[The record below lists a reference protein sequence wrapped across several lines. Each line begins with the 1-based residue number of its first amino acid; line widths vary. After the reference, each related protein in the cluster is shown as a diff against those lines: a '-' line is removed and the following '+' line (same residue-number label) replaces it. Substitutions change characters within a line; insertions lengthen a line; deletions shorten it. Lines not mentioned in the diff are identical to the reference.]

1 MDENV
6 IHEADGYRVRL
17 AYDESP
23 EKPYNDGGAPIWRV
37 EPSRNYT
44 DRVDARHE
52 DGLSS
57 YQPHERIAEAID
69 RLWFDGDT
77 LERYLR
83 IFHGATAFERW
94 HSGNY
99 GYFTCDPEHWRT
111 ELGITDE
118 IMQREG
124 YADGLMDEW
133 QAWCNGE
140 VYVVVVE
147 EQVHWQ
153 RVDSTG
159 TPVRLVEPTERDT
172 WEQVEAVGGYY
183 GYDWA
188 EQSAIDALSNYV
200 DELAISCDRC
210 PWTIAKVDENERWDA
225 LFQHMTGEHAWRLH
239 QFRYGPNMEFSS
251 PVCQRS
257 GCNTMGTGDFVN
269 DGECEGTD

>member
-1 MDENV
+1 MSEDV

-17 AYDESP
+17 EVDQSP
-23 EKPYNDGGAPIWRV
+23 EKPYNDGMAPIWRV
-37 EPSRNYT
+37 DFYSSRA
-44 DRVDARHE
+44 DARHE

-57 YQPHERIAEAID
+57 YQPHVHIAEAID
-69 RLWFDGDT
+69 TLWSKDDA

-83 IFHGATAFERW
+83 IFHGATTVERW
-94 HSGNY
+94 HSGSY
-99 GYFTCDPEHWRT
+99 WYLTCDPKHWRDAM
-111 ELGITDE
+111 GITEE
-118 IMQREG
+118 ITQREG

-147 EQVHWQ
+147 EQAHWQ

-188 EQSAIDALSNYV
+188 KQSAIDALSNYV
-200 DELAISCDRC
+200 DELSISCDRC

-225 LFQHMTGEHAWRLH
+225 LFAHMTGEHAWRLH
-239 QFRYGPNMEFSS
+239 VWPKGGNGI
-251 PVCQRS
+251 CQRS
-257 GCNTMGTGDFVN
+257 GCNVMGTGDFVN
-269 DGECEGTD
+269 DGECEGR